1 MKQSPD
7 NSLLSVGIDI
17 GTSTTQVIFSRL
29 QMANTASYFA
39 VPKISI
45 VAKDVVYKGGIHET
59 PLLDLQKID
68 MEAIRRIIEWEY
80 ASAGCTPAAVGT
92 GAVIIT
98 GESARKENANA
109 AVQALS
115 GFAGDFVVA
124 TAGPDLEAVIAG
136 KGSGA
141 QQYSADNNCVVMNLD
156 IGGGTTNIAVFEG
169 ERILSKACL
178 DIGGRLVRYDES
190 GIVTYVSPAAA
201 KVAQTLGLALSV
213 GSHANET
220 LLSALSKKMANLLDQ
235 LLGLAPKEL
244 LLDDLQTRGS
254 TPFSCPK
261 PIAALCFSGGV
272 ADAIYFMQ
280 NDYQQYKDIGVYL
293 GASIRESSL
302 TRAFTVIKPKETI
315 RATVI
320 GAGSYTTTVSGSTI
334 HYSPNLF
341 PLKNIPVLR
350 LSDEEE
356 RALFAGSLDL
366 QGPFRW
372 FLEQSGAENIVISLK
387 GKTDVRYDELQAA
400 AAVFARCVHAHL
412 PTRLPALISLERD
425 MAKALGVVLRQAMP
439 ERPLLCVD
447 GIYAEHNDYMD
458 FGNPL
463 MGGLVIPV
471 VVKSLIFG

>member
-59 PLLDLQKID
+59 PLFDLQRID
-68 MEAIRRIIEWEY
+68 MDAIRVIIEREY
-80 ASAGCTPAAVGT
+80 AAAGYTPASVGT

-109 AVQALS
+109 AVQTLS

-141 QQYSADNNCVVMNLD
+141 QQYSIDNNCVVMNLD
-156 IGGGTTNIAVFEG
+156 IGGGTTNVAVFDG
-169 ERILSKACL
+169 ERILAKACF
-178 DIGGRLVRYDES
+178 DIGGRLIRYDENQM
-190 GIVTYVSPAAA
+190 ITYISPTAA
-201 KVAQTLGLALSV
+201 KVAQTIGHSLSI
-213 GSHANET
+213 GSRADAAVI
-220 LLSALSKKMANLLDQ
+220 SAVTQKMAALLEQ
-235 LLGLAPKEL
+235 LLGLSAKEPL
-244 LLDDLQTRGS
+244 LNALQTPGS

-261 PIAALCFSGGV
+261 PIQAICFSGGV
-272 ADAIYFMQ
+272 ADSIYSIQ
-280 NDYQQYKDIGVYL
+280 TDYHKYNDIGVYL
-293 GASIRESSL
+293 GTAIRESSL
-302 TRAFTVIKPKETI
+302 TRAFTLVEPTETI

-341 PLKNIPVLR
+341 PLKNVPVLR

-356 RALFAGSLDL
+356 QALFAGNFDL
-366 QGPFRW
+366 QEPFHW
-372 FLEQSGAENIVISLK
+372 FLQQSGAENIAISLK
-387 GKTDVRYDELQAA
+387 GKTDISYQELRSA
-400 AAVFARCVHAHL
+400 AAVLARCYDKFL
-412 PTRLPALISLERD
+412 PHHLPALLSLERD

-439 ERPLLCVD
+439 NRPLLCVD
-447 GIYAEHNDYMD
+447 GIYAEQNDYID
-458 FGNPL
+458 FGQPL